1 MFMLVIFIILL
12 VISILLG
19 LVGEV
24 YKGYYSGNSD
34 MVRSSAQFW
43 FLIFGV
49 ATAIVGFIHFS

>member
-1 MFMLVIFIILL
+1 MLVIFIILL